1 MTVAD
6 HIANQLS
13 KAGVR
18 HVFGIPGGPSIP
30 YIEAFRK
37 AGIEFILV
45 SEEASAGVMADV
57 SARLSG
63 IPGVCHATFGPGA
76 TNISTGIGGALL
88 DRSPVI
94 VLTSEMSDLM
104 AVRTTQMNINHQ
116 KLFEPVTKATFRI
129 SIGNADQVIE
139 RALAI
144 CSEEYPGPVHIGLP
158 SDIACH
164 ETIPSALKPSSREKR
179 IHINDAAN
187 IARLLERSQ
196 RPLLAVGLTSKRMAV
211 TNDLLAFL
219 EKFRIPVILT
229 PMAKGII
236 PEEHPCYAGVLF
248 HALSD
253 RLNDLYK
260 GCDLVIGLGY
270 DQVEYN
276 YESWLPGVPLMHFD
290 TREVDLPERENIYTY
305 TGMPHEW
312 FFILNRH
319 CHGSHAPDMDA
330 IKKIR
335 DEISSVF
342 NDLSSHFGPVS
353 ALKVLREELP
363 SDSILTAD
371 VGSHLHLLGQ
381 YWRTGNGGQIIM
393 SNGWSGM
400 GFGLPAAIAAC
411 LSRPGSP
418 VACVTGDGGF
428 LMRAG
433 EMVTARRYGLP
444 IIVVVLSDGELN
456 LIKLKQTWKGIP
468 ADGSL
473 IYEGD
478 LFGSDTFL
486 GTEVLKAD
494 SGKSMTASVRKA
506 LSMKKPVIINA
517 IIDPADYN
525 HLIVKQ

>member
-6 HIANQLS
+6 HIADQLFNS
-13 KAGVR
+13 GVR

-30 YIEAFRK
+30 YLEAFRR

-45 SEEASAGVMADV
+45 ADEASAGVMADV

-76 TNISTGIGGALL
+76 TNISTGVGGALL

-94 VLTSEMSDLM
+94 VLTSEMSVQM
-104 AVRTTQMNINHQ
+104 AERTTQMNINHQ
-116 KLFEPVTKATFRI
+116 KLFEPVSKATFRI
-129 SIGNADQVIE
+129 SASNAVRVIE

-144 CSEEYPGPVHIGLP
+144 CREEYPGPVHIGLP
-158 SDIACH
+158 ADMAYQEI
-164 ETIPSALKPSSREKR
+164 IPSVPKPFPKEKR
-179 IHINDAAN
+179 IHINDVDH
-187 IARLLERSQ
+187 IAGLLERSQ

-211 TNDLLAFL
+211 RDDLLSFL
-219 EKFRIPVILT
+219 EKCMIPVIIT

-253 RLNDLYK
+253 RLNYLYER
-260 GCDLVIGLGY
+260 CDLVIGLGY

-276 YESWLPGVPLMHFD
+276 YESWLPGVPLVHFD
-290 TREVDLPERENIYTY
+290 TREVDLPERDNIYSY
-305 TGMPHEW
+305 TGLPHEW
-312 FFILNRH
+312 FFLLNKH
-319 CHGSHAPDMDA
+319 LSGSHSPDINA

-342 NDLSSHFGPVS
+342 KGFTTHFGPVS
-353 ALKVLREELP
+353 AIKVLREELP
-363 SDSILTAD
+363 LNSILTAD

-381 YWRTGNGGQIIM
+381 YWKTGAGGQIIM

-411 LSRPGSP
+411 MSRPGTA
-418 VACVTGDGGF
+418 VVCVTGDGGF

-444 IIVVVLSDGELN
+444 LIVVVLSDGELN
-456 LIKLKQTWKGIP
+456 LIKLKQSWKRIP
-468 ADGSL
+468 PDGSL

-486 GTEVLKAD
+486 GTEILRAD
-494 SGKSMTASVRKA
+494 SAESMSASVRKA

>member
-6 HIANQLS
+6 HIADQLFN
-13 KAGVR
+13 AGVR
-18 HVFGIPGGPSIP
+18 RVFGIPGGPSIP
-30 YIEAFRK
+30 YLEAFRR

-45 SEEASAGVMADV
+45 SDEASAGVMADV

-94 VLTSEMSDLM
+94 VLTSEVSDLM
-104 AVRTTQMNINHQ
+104 AGRTAQMNINHQ
-116 KLFEPVTKATFRI
+116 KLFEPLTKATFRI
-129 SIGNADQVIE
+129 SAGNAHNVIDS
-139 RALAI
+139 ALTI
-144 CSEEYPGPVHIGLP
+144 CRKEYPGPVHIGLP
-158 SDIACH
+158 SDIAYQ
-164 ETIPSALKPSSREKR
+164 EIIPSALKPSYQEKR
-179 IHINDAAN
+179 IHINDADV
-187 IARLLERSQ
+187 IAGLLGRSE
-196 RPLLAVGLTSKRMAV
+196 RPLIAVGLTSKRMTV
-211 TNDLLAFL
+211 GDDLVSFL
-219 EKFRIPVILT
+219 EKNRIPVILT

-236 PEEHPCYAGVLF
+236 AEEHPCYAGVLF

-253 RLNDLYK
+253 RLNDLYTR
-260 GCDLVIGLGY
+260 CDLVIGLGY

-276 YESWLPGVPLMHFD
+276 YESWLPGVPLVHFD
-290 TREVDLPERENIYTY
+290 TKECDLPDRENIFRY
-305 TGMPHEW
+305 TGPPQEW
-312 FFILNRH
+312 FSLLNKH
-319 CHGSHAPDMDA
+319 CHGSYAHGRDA

-335 DEISSVF
+335 DEMSSVF
-342 NDLSSHFGPVS
+342 DGLSSHFGPVS
-353 ALKVLREELP
+353 AMKVLREELP
-363 SDSILTAD
+363 LNSILTAD

-381 YWRTGNGGQIIM
+381 YWETGAGGQIIM

-411 LSRPGSP
+411 MSRPGSA
-418 VACVTGDGGF
+418 VTCVTGDGGF
-428 LMRAG
+428 LMKAG
-433 EMVTARRYGLP
+433 EMVTARRYGLSL
-444 IIVVVLSDGELN
+444 IVVVLSDGELN

-486 GTEVLKAD
+486 GTEVLRAD
-494 SGKSMTASVRKA
+494 SAESMSASVRKA

-525 HLIVKQ
+525 KLIVKQ